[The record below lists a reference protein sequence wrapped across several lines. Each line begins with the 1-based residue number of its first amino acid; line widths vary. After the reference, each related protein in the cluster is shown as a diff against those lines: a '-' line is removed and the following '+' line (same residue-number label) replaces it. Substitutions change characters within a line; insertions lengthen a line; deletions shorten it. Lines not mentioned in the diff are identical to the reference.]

1 MRYYEPFEDADGEIG
16 LLQVDVEP
24 GHHSWRVITAGEI
37 YAAGTDAHE
46 RKFYERQIEGA
57 AWPLPRKLDPVGGMD
72 QDWAKLEQDIVRYLH
87 AHIWIADDRAY
98 DLLACWV
105 IASYLRDRFTFMP
118 LLIIDGITVSGKST
132 LQEALAGLIYHG
144 VYFGNYTPAAITRII
159 KRADASICL
168 DESIDNLAGEKAVGP
183 SSTMRASTVMT
194 RSAHRWARCGNP
206 PPLSSAVKKRPLLR
220 RNLHVLARVPTMFGE
235 AHHPMFWPA
244 L

>member
-1 MRYYEPFEDADGEIG
+1 MRYYEPFEDADGEIS

-37 YAAGTDAHE
+37 YAAGTDPHE

-87 AHIWIADDRAY
+87 AHIW
-98 DLLACWV
+98 
-105 IASYLRDRFTFMP
+105 
-118 LLIIDGITVSGKST
+118 
-132 LQEALAGLIYHG
+132 
-144 VYFGNYTPAAITRII
+144 
-159 KRADASICL
+159 
-168 DESIDNLAGEKAVGP
+168 
-183 SSTMRASTVMT
+183 
-194 RSAHRWARCGNP
+194 
-206 PPLSSAVKKRPLLR
+206 
-220 RNLHVLARVPTMFGE
+220 NLHVLARVPTMFEG